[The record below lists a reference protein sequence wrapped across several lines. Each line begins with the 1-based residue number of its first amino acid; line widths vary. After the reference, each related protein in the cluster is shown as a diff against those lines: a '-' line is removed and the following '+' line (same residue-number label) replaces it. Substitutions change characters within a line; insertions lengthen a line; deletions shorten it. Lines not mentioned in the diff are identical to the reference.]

1 MFSGHLMQRGRVS
14 DRRFVKGDSLDVMIN
29 MSFIIWNDLYL
40 LGLLGAYKIYN
51 SGLCMEK
58 CAYM

>member
-1 MFSGHLMQRGRVS
+1 MVVDRAMGSG
-14 DRRFVKGDSLDVMIN
+14 RRFVKGDSLDVMIN

-40 LGLLGAYKIYN
+40 LGLLGAYKTYN